1 MKLLFQAFHLLH
13 SPAVEV
19 LWMIPVEVLLLESL
33 HRTFATAAVAR
44 TPDVFSFNARIKA
57 QVATGD
63 MQGQRARG
71 PAVGA
76 WHFGQFNFSRISS
89 TPSIF
94 NLIPMFFSYHMSQP
108 IAFLDLAPTTF
119 ALYFSPIR
127 FLIVCILFFLMFFTI
142 FPWQLLNFSCGLLPS
157 LFFLWA
163 RPPLQVRSIISLE
176 QFQHLMPSTVST
188 LLLPNFFYH
197 NITTSMLSSC

>member
-1 MKLLFQAFHLLH
+1 
-13 SPAVEV
+13 
-19 LWMIPVEVLLLESL
+19 MIPVEVLLLESL

-142 FPWQLLNFSCGLLPS
+142 FP
-157 LFFLWA
+157 
-163 RPPLQVRSIISLE
+163 
-176 QFQHLMPSTVST
+176 
-188 LLLPNFFYH
+188 
-197 NITTSMLSSC
+197 